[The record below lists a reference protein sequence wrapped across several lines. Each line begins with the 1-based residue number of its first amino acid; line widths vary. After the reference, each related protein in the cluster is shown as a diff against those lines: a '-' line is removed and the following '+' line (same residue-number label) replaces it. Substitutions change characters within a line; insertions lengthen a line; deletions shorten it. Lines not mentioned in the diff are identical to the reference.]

1 MAKTC
6 CTCGCGR
13 MVTHATKQNHL
24 RGRGT
29 IALQARVLDETESL
43 RGIAGGRQ
51 ERVLHQN
58 PRKRGS
64 SGPDQGTSSC
74 KRLKASQLEASP
86 EPEASTFQA
95 DIDLADD
102 LADPFQ
108 VPALVTQSSNF
119 VERTRHTMEQH
130 WGARRDN
137 GYNIYDGE
145 GDNVDDEND
154 ATNSDDGDEDDEDKE
169 DEDDNED
176 NEDNEDKDSGDN
188 GEDES
193 DNEDNECNHPGFS
206 LWDKLGEDFEREAA
220 SLSLSSF
227 L

>member
-1 MAKTC
+1 
-6 CTCGCGR
+6 

-29 IALQARVLDETESL
+29 IALRARVLDETESL

-108 VPALVTQSSNF
+108 VPAVVTQSSNF
-119 VERTRHTMEQH
+119 VERTRHTMEQR

-137 GYNIYDGE
+137 DDDDG
-145 GDNVDDEND
+145 GVNVEDEDD
-154 ATNSDDGDEDDEDKE
+154 TTDGDEDE
-169 DEDDNED
+169 DEDDGDDSQDEDVGDDEDDKD
-176 NEDNEDKDSGDN
+176 NERNL
-188 GEDES
+188 
-193 DNEDNECNHPGFS
+193 PGLS
-206 LWDKLGEDFEREAA
+206 LWEKLGEDFEREAA
-220 SLSLSSF
+220 SLGLSLSCESPTP
-227 L
+227 LMIL

>member
-1 MAKTC
+1 M
-6 CTCGCGR
+6 
-13 MVTHATKQNHL
+13 
-24 RGRGT
+24 
-29 IALQARVLDETESL
+29 IALQARVLNETELL
-43 RGIAGGRQ
+43 RGITGGRQ

-58 PRKRGS
+58 HKKRGS
-64 SGPDQGTSSC
+64 SGPDQGSSS
-74 KRLKASQLEASP
+74 KRLKTSQLEASP

-95 DIDLADD
+95 DIDLAD
-102 LADPFQ
+102 PF
-108 VPALVTQSSNF
+108 PALVTQSSNF
-119 VERTRHTMEQH
+119 VERTHHMMEQR

-154 ATNSDDGDEDDEDKE
+154 ATNSDNGDEDDEDEE
-169 DEDDNED
+169 DEDNDEDNED
-176 NEDNEDKDSGDN
+176 NEDNEDEDSGDN

-206 LWDKLGEDFEREAA
+206 LWDKLGEDFKHEAA

>member
-29 IALQARVLDETESL
+29 IALRARVLDETESL

-108 VPALVTQSSNF
+108 VPAVVTQSSNF
-119 VERTRHTMEQH
+119 VERTRHTMEQC

-137 GYNIYDGE
+137 DDDDG
-145 GDNVDDEND
+145 GVNVEDEDD
-154 ATNSDDGDEDDEDKE
+154 TTDGDED
-169 DEDDNED
+169 EDDKD
-176 NEDNEDKDSGDN
+176 NERNL
-188 GEDES
+188 
-193 DNEDNECNHPGFS
+193 PGLS
-206 LWDKLGEDFEREAA
+206 LWEKLGEDFEREAA
-220 SLSLSSF
+220 SLGLSLSCESPTP
-227 L
+227 LMIL